1 MSALFGLLLAAQ
13 LQIAPPNPTRP
24 DDYRSGSRGV
34 PSASLVLDSTLT
46 GGRVPVA
53 ILNGRLVALGGQ
65 IGPYRLIAVGAGW
78 VMLGEGSKR
87 LRLVIGGSTNPSE
100 EK

>member
-13 LQIAPPNPTRP
+13 LQITPNPTRP
-24 DDYRSGSRGV
+24 DDYRAGAGGA
-34 PSASLVLDSTLT
+34 PLASLVLDSTLT

-53 ILNGRLVALGGQ
+53 ILNGHLYPLGSQ

-78 VMLGEGSKR
+78 VILGEGSKR
-87 LRLVIGGSTNPSE
+87 LRLVIGSSTNPNE

>member
-1 MSALFGLLLAAQ
+1 
-13 LQIAPPNPTRP
+13 
-24 DDYRSGSRGV
+24 
-34 PSASLVLDSTLT
+34 LT
-46 GGRVPVA
+46 GGQVPVA
-53 ILNGRLVALGGQ
+53 ILNGRLYPLGSQ

-78 VMLGEGSKR
+78 VILGEGSKR

>member
-13 LQIAPPNPTRP
+13 MQITPNPTRP

-53 ILNGRLVALGGQ
+53 ILNGRLVPLGGQ

-78 VMLGEGSKR
+78 VILGEGSKR
-87 LRLVIGGSTNPSE
+87 LRLVIGGSTNLSE

>member
-13 LQIAPPNPTRP
+13 MQITPNPTRP
-24 DDYRSGSRGV
+24 DDYRTGTGGA
-34 PSASLVLDSTLT
+34 PLASLVLDSTLT
-46 GGRVPVA
+46 GGQVPVA
-53 ILNGRLVALGGQ
+53 IINGRLYPLGSQ

-78 VMLGEGSKR
+78 VILGEKSKR
-87 LRLVIGGSTNPSE
+87 LRLVIGSSTNPSE

>member
-1 MSALFGLLLAAQ
+1 MSALFGLLLAARMQ
-13 LQIAPPNPTRP
+13 TAPNPTRP
-24 DDYRSGSRGV
+24 DDYRNEPGGAS
-34 PSASLVLDSTLT
+34 SASLILDSTLT
-46 GGRVPVA
+46 GGRMPVA
-53 ILNGRLVALGGQ
+53 ILNGRLMALGDQ

-78 VMLGEGSKR
+78 VILGAGSKR